1 MLSKADLRD
10 CLKCHVQVRITTAE
24 SGKRFL
30 VDPVP
35 DPAGNTAVSRDAAG
49 VLRSRR
55 ISEERPAAPW
65 ERVMTPH
72 AATCK
77 PAPKADPPPPPPRRP
92 ARSPGGLHDVLGV
105 ASTASPEQIRSAYRR
120 LARQLHPDVNPDPAA
135 AERFKQV
142 TKAYDL
148 LTRRSR

>member
-10 CLKCHVQVRITTAE
+10 CLKCHKPVRATTAE

-35 DPAGNTAVSRDAAG
+35 DPAGNTAVSRDAGG

-55 ISEERPAAPW
+55 ISAERPAAPW
-65 ERVMTPH
+65 ERVMMPH

-77 PAPKADPPPPPPRRP
+77 PIPKADPPPRPPRP
-92 ARSPGGLHDVLGV
+92 ARSAGGLHDVLGV
-105 ASTASPEQIRSAYRR
+105 ATTATPEEIRSAYRR
-120 LARQLHPDVNPDPAA
+120 LVRQLHPDVNPDPEV
-135 AERFKQV
+135 AERFKAI
-142 TKAYDL
+142 TRAYDL
-148 LTRRSR
+148 LTGRSR